1 MKILSL
7 ETATIA
13 GSIAILDDC
22 TGLIGEVR
30 TDVKIV
36 HAERLMPSIEWLL
49 KTSKINI
56 EEIDAFAVSI
66 GPGSFTGLR
75 IGLST
80 AKGFAYATGKPV
92 VPVPTLDA
100 FARTLPFCSHMICP
114 LLDARKNEVYAAL
127 YKWEEGFLQ
136 KILPETAMHPEQL
149 MEEINEPVVFM
160 GDGIGKYRDLITNS
174 LKTNAIFA
182 PPSRMSPSAT
192 TIAEIAIEKIKQ
204 GIVTDPVSLIP
215 FYIRKSEAE
224 VNWKG

>member
-1 MKILSL
+1 MKVLAL
-7 ETATIA
+7 ETATVT
-13 GSIAILDDC
+13 GSIAILDDQ

-49 KTSKINI
+49 DTSRIPI

-80 AKGFAYATGKPV
+80 AKGFAYAAGKPL
-92 VPVPTLDA
+92 VPVSTLDA
-100 FARTLPFCSHMICP
+100 FARTLPFCAHAICP

-127 YKWEEGFLQ
+127 YKWEKGLLK
-136 KILPETAMHPEQL
+136 KILPETAINPEQL
-149 MEEINEPVVFM
+149 VKEINGPVVFM
-160 GDGIGKYRDLITNS
+160 GDGTRKYRQLITDV
-174 LKTNAIFA
+174 LKDKAIFA
-182 PPSRMSPSAT
+182 PPSRMSPSAS
-192 TIAEIAIEKIKQ
+192 TIAEIAIEKIRQ
-204 GIVTDPVSLIP
+204 GIDTDPVSLTP

-224 VNWKG
+224 IKWKG